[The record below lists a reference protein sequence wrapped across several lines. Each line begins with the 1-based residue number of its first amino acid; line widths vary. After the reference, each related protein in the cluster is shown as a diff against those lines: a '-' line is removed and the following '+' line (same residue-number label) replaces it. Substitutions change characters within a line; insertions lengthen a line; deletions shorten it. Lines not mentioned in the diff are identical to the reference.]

1 MIYFDNAATSRF
13 KPSVTLDA
21 VMEELASSSNPGR
34 GGHNDSIKS
43 GEKVF
48 EVRKKIKE
56 FFNADDRY
64 EVVFTK
70 NCTEALNLA
79 LIGYLSSF
87 SGKVHVITSQ
97 LEHNSI
103 LRVLFEL
110 ERRGKVSI
118 SFVEYTHNYDI
129 SIPAIEKLVRR
140 NTVLVALSHMSNV
153 IGNRIDVKAISNHL
167 VKRRIPLLIDGA
179 QSIGHVAMDLKES
192 PITMLASAGHK
203 GLYGVQGTGFLIFN
217 RESVKP
223 LPIIY
228 GGTGTDSQSLF
239 QPEGIPER
247 YESGTVNTAGIVGL
261 GKSVSWV
268 KDNFDAINN
277 KIYKIS
283 TYIYNTLYELESI
296 ELYTPYPSPVIS
308 FNISGLVSVEV
319 ANYLNDKDIAV
330 RAGLH
335 CAPLA
340 HKMLGTFES
349 GAVRISVGYSNT
361 LEEAQYLVDAI
372 KDIISEM

>member
-1 MIYFDNAATSRF
+1 
-13 KPSVTLDA
+13 
-21 VMEELASSSNPGR
+21 
-34 GGHNDSIKS
+34 
-43 GEKVF
+43 
-48 EVRKKIKE
+48 
-56 FFNADDRY
+56 
-64 EVVFTK
+64 
-70 NCTEALNLA
+70 
-79 LIGYLSSF
+79 
-87 SGKVHVITSQ
+87 
-97 LEHNSI
+97 
-103 LRVLFEL
+103 
-110 ERRGKVSI
+110 
-118 SFVEYTHNYDI
+118 
-129 SIPAIEKLVRR
+129 
-140 NTVLVALSHMSNV
+140 
-153 IGNRIDVKAISNHL
+153 
-167 VKRRIPLLIDGA
+167 
-179 QSIGHVAMDLKES
+179 
-192 PITMLASAGHK
+192 MLASAGHK
-203 GLYGVQGTGFLIFN
+203 GLYGVQGTGFLLFN

-223 LPIIY
+223 LPITY

-239 QPEGIPER
+239 QPDGVPER

-308 FNISGLVSVEV
+308 FNISGLDSVEV

-361 LEEAQYLVDAI
+361 VEEAQYLVDTI

>member
-308 FNISGLVSVEV
+308 FNISGLDSVEV

>member
-79 LIGYLSSF
+79 LMGYLSSF

-179 QSIGHVAMDLKES
+179 QSIGHVAIDLKES

-203 GLYGVQGTGFLIFN
+203 GLYGVQGTGFLLFN

-223 LPIIY
+223 LPITY

-239 QPEGIPER
+239 QPDGVPER

-308 FNISGLVSVEV
+308 FNISGLDSVEV

-361 LEEAQYLVDAI
+361 VEEAQYLVDTI

>member
-179 QSIGHVAMDLKES
+179 QSIGHVAIDLKES

-203 GLYGVQGTGFLIFN
+203 GLYGVQGTGFLLFN

-223 LPIIY
+223 LPITY

-239 QPEGIPER
+239 QPDGVPER

-308 FNISGLVSVEV
+308 FNISGLDSVEV

-361 LEEAQYLVDAI
+361 VEEAQYLVDTI

>member
-140 NTVLVALSHMSNV
+140 NTVLVALCHMSNV

-179 QSIGHVAMDLKES
+179 QSIGHVAIDLKES

-203 GLYGVQGTGFLIFN
+203 GLYGVQGMGFLLFN

-223 LPIIY
+223 LPITY

-239 QPEGIPER
+239 QPDGVPER

-308 FNISGLVSVEV
+308 FNISGLDSVEV

-361 LEEAQYLVDAI
+361 VEEAQYLVDTI

>member
-79 LIGYLSSF
+79 LMGYLSSF

-179 QSIGHVAMDLKES
+179 QSIGHVAIDLKES

-308 FNISGLVSVEV
+308 FNISGLDSVEV

-372 KDIISEM
+372 KDMISEM

>member
-64 EVVFTK
+64 EVAFTK

-79 LIGYLSSF
+79 LMGYLSSF
-87 SGKVHVITSQ
+87 FGKVHVITSQ

-179 QSIGHVAMDLKES
+179 QSIGHVAIDLKES

-223 LPIIY
+223 LPITY

-308 FNISGLVSVEV
+308 FNISGLDSVEV